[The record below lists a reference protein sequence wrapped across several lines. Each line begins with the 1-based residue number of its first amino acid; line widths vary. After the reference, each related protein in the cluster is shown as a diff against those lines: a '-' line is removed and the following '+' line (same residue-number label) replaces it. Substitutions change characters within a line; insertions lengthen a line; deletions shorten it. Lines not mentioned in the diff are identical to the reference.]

1 MHINRRWSIQY
12 LAALFA
18 GFFAAID
25 PFRGRN
31 TVDASSHFVQ
41 GFEAEFPSMGSKINL
56 RWCDGR
62 SNSTQAVLSAA
73 TAVADKWVNILSD
86 YEPSSEAMMACQ
98 QADSGNW
105 VEVSKDLWDVIL
117 ACDQWNRWS
126 NGAFD
131 AALGAATRLRRK
143 RKPATPQQWEQ
154 ALASSGWQWIAL
166 DPSKRSIRTTRPGVR
181 LDFGAIGK
189 GLVVDKIS
197 EQLLQMGIEQ
207 FIVNASGNMRM
218 GKAPDNTQGWPV
230 SIDVPVMDPNQET
243 LELMRMRLSNRGV
256 ATSGDRWQR
265 FPDPIHNKIETT
277 DGKKSSH
284 IVDPKTLRGIAEHH
298 SVTVIADNAM
308 DADAMAT
315 ATSVRTQNDL
325 AGWLQTLERIK
336 PGTQVLILSKDE
348 ESHAI
353 RSRWTGR

>member
-1 MHINRRWSIQY
+1 MRMNRRWSIRY
-12 LAALFA
+12 LAAMFA
-18 GFFAAID
+18 GCSTAID

-31 TVDASSHFVQ
+31 TADASNHFMQ

-56 RWCDGR
+56 RWYDGR
-62 SNSTQAVLSAA
+62 SNSTQVVLSAA

-98 QADSGNW
+98 QADGGDW
-105 VEVSKDLWDVIL
+105 VQVSEDLWKVIL

-131 AALGAATRLRRK
+131 AALGATTRLRRK

-154 ALASSGWQWIAL
+154 AHASRGWHLIAL
-166 DPSKRSIRTTRPGVR
+166 DPAKRSIRTTRPGVR
-181 LDFGAIGK
+181 FDFGAIGK

-197 EQLLQMGIEQ
+197 EQLLQMGIDQ

-230 SIDVPVMDPNQET
+230 SIDVPIMDPNHET
-243 LELMRMRLSNRGV
+243 LELMRMRLKNRGV

-265 FPDPIHNKIETT
+265 FPDPIDPRNETA

-284 IVDPKTLRGIAEHH
+284 IMDPKTLRGIAEHH
-298 SVTVIADNAM
+298 SVTVLSDNAM

-325 AGWLQTLERIK
+325 AAWLQTVERMK

-353 RSRWTGR
+353 RSRWAGR

>member
-1 MHINRRWSIQY
+1 MNRRWSIQY
-12 LAALFA
+12 LAAMFA
-18 GFFAAID
+18 GCSTAID

-31 TVDASSHFVQ
+31 TADASNHFMQ

-56 RWCDGR
+56 RWYDGR
-62 SNSTQAVLSAA
+62 SNSTQVVLSAA

-98 QADSGNW
+98 QADGGDW
-105 VEVSKDLWDVIL
+105 VQVSEDLWKVIL

-131 AALGAATRLRRK
+131 AALGSTTRLRRK

-154 ALASSGWQWIAL
+154 AHASCGWHLIAL
-166 DPSKRSIRTTRPGVR
+166 DPAKRSIRTTRPGVR
-181 LDFGAIGK
+181 FDFGAIGK

-197 EQLLQMGIEQ
+197 EQLLQMGIDQ

-230 SIDVPVMDPNQET
+230 SIDVPIMDPNHET
-243 LELMRMRLSNRGV
+243 LELMRMRLKNRGV

-265 FPDPIHNKIETT
+265 FPDPIDPRNETA

-284 IVDPKTLRGIAEHH
+284 IMDPKTLRGIAEHH
-298 SVTVIADNAM
+298 SVTVLSDNAM

-325 AGWLQTLERIK
+325 AAWLQTVERMK

-353 RSRWTGR
+353 RSRWAGR